1 MICYVRNLV
10 WLLPKLNK
18 VLIPTTYRAK
28 THNSQFT
35 MGVEIIM
42 HLQTIISQNCGTFKD
57 LDKCHV
63 CSASQYK
70 TKTRSFVDDMQGTT
84 RETKLRCHLVYICI
98 AMKTNGNNKQ

>member
-42 HLQTIISQNCGTFKD
+42 HLQTIISRTAE
-57 LDKCHV
+57 L
-63 CSASQYK
+63 SK
-70 TKTRSFVDDMQGTT
+70 TWTNVMYVLQVSTKRKPGHLLTT
-84 RETKLRCHLVYICI
+84 CKVQPEKPS
-98 AMKTNGNNKQ
+98 